1 MKKISLLFILFIT
14 AFSISSCEREKCGC
28 TYPAELNFLKSWRL
42 IYTDVNGKQVP
53 SDKKEIITFDAFNKP
68 KAVYK
73 KEVDDIVVEQT
84 VVDAIKETS
93 NSDKNEVVV
102 TMTLDNIAYKQKLKL
117 VYVAGQTQTLLATT
131 KVKASD
137 NFSDYILHY
146 ELYQP

>member
-1 MKKISLLFILFIT
+1 MKKTVLPFILFVIT
-14 AFSISSCEREKCGC
+14 FSISSCDSDKCGC

-53 SDKKEIITFDAFNKP
+53 SDNKEIITFDSFNKRIP
-68 KAVYK
+68 VYK
-73 KEVDDIVVEQT
+73 KEIDDVVVEQT

-93 NSDKNEVVV
+93 DRDEVVV

-117 VYVAGQTQTLLATT
+117 VYIAGQTQTLVATP
-131 KVKASD
+131 KVKASE
-137 NFSDYILHY
+137 NFGNYILHY